1 MKSLC
6 CLLAVIPSGENTRDA
21 PTCRRRRRRKDNGQ
35 AASAVYG
42 KLGFSGAPCAGKGM
56 RGFYE
61 TTPCLRGVGFLKC
74 ENRHF

>member
-21 PTCRRRRRRKDNGQ
+21 PTCRRRRRRKENGQ

-42 KLGFSGAPCAGKGM
+42 KLGFSGRPM
-56 RGFYE
+56 RWE
-61 TTPCLRGVGFLKC
+61 RDAGFLRDNALSARSWLFKV
-74 ENRHF
+74 